1 MVWGLMVVD
10 VVVLGEVK
18 GGCLLL
24 FPGAFSCCFTA
35 VFQFCCA
42 LLLNREQGAV
52 LPSCFAAVWW

>member
-24 FPGAFSCCFTA
+24 FPGAFFA
-35 VFQFCCA
+35 V
-42 LLLNREQGAV
+42 LLLSFSSAV
-52 LPSCFAAVWW
+52 RYC